1 MEALTE
7 KISEIYQRFESVNF
21 KEDIKKELRI
31 INDYAKALDDGALLI
46 AIVGDIK
53 AGKSTF
59 CNILANQSICQ
70 TDSQEC
76 TARPMLITKG
86 FDKYKTYKSVGNTND
101 KKVLFE
107 QILSGII
114 RNTSEGIEGV
124 DMQESDITED
134 CKVDSNKNPD
144 YFLTSFSVSS
154 SELVSDKVVFADMP
168 GLNGSKFQFD
178 WFHETL
184 LSRADYILFV
194 LNSTSDISDT
204 DKVVFNKI
212 YEYNEDV
219 MISIVVNLFDK
230 SSYDE
235 DDNSI
240 AEAQKK
246 LEDKQNEPIF
256 SRFKYLRKDLSTV
269 INLGILETY
278 RRKRV
283 KANRLEDAEN
293 EYLNLKHYIRQL
305 TDNVINKSDE
315 IRKPHIEKNIKKR
328 IQNLIQK
335 IGNTITDYDN
345 QIKKYNQFQ
354 EQSSKVPD
362 LIRHNLCKDNS
373 TTWRVDIE
381 KLFNIS
387 VPSTHTMIRYGAVK
401 DKIREYNEMMKKEI
415 IFLFQKKIQSIAK
428 EITDE
433 INKNVKALN
442 TDLSNSIQLNCDI
455 KPQQLSIPE
464 GNDCIEY
471 IRDKFTTIKDL
482 IDPQYFWILSTLGVS
497 LLCYGE
503 GRVRNK
509 GIDAQKIIIGEP
521 GNKSAQIELFEKNL
535 NDFIQDNYSRYVDEL
550 SEKIQQNMEK
560 KCKQKSDGIISNYE
574 DFVNVKGQLIELKNA
589 LEIIVNSII
598 DK

>member
-1 MEALTE
+1 MEELTE
-7 KISEIYQRFESVNF
+7 KISEVYQRFESVNF

-59 CNILANQSICQ
+59 CNILANKSICQ

-86 FDKYKTYKSVGNTND
+86 YDKYKTYKSIGNTND

-114 RNTSEGIEGV
+114 RNASEGIDGV
-124 DMQESDITED
+124 DMQETDITED

-246 LEDKQNEPIF
+246 LEDKQNEPLF

-278 RRKRV
+278 RRKRI

-293 EYLNLKHYIRQL
+293 EYLHLKQYIRQL

-362 LIRHNLCKDNS
+362 LIRQNLRKDNS

-415 IFLFQKKIQSIAK
+415 IFLFQKKIQTIAK

-464 GNDCIEY
+464 ENDCIEY

-521 GNKSAQIELFEKNL
+521 GNKSAQIELFEKKL
-535 NDFIQDNYSRYVDEL
+535 NEFIQDKFSRYVDEL

-560 KCKQKSDGIISNYE
+560 KCKQKSDGIISDYE

-589 LEIIVNSII
+589 LERIVNSIM